1 MLNFWIISAFDPTPV
16 DHTRSMRF
24 MGIADAVLA
33 RGHRVTYFSSEY
45 EGLIKGYDNLV
56 KHHEGFGFVD
66 GGKDTGSKLWLEDV
80 EIEEFDD
87 MVLVKADWLFLR
99 KDAETPQ
106 KGPVT
111 MVYIMYG
118 DEYKIAHCH
127 FSNY

>member
-1 MLNFWIISAFDPTPV
+1 MGFDSKLVDDWVEFWNDFKLEKVPKLFLTD
-16 DHTRSMRF
+16 D
-24 MGIADAVLA
+24 
-33 RGHRVTYFSSEY
+33 RVTYFSSEF

-80 EIEEFDD
+80 EIEEFSD

-111 MVYIMYG
+111 MVYIKEN

>member
-1 MLNFWIISAFDPTPV
+1 MGFDSKLVDDWVEFWNDFKLEKVPKLFLTD
-16 DHTRSMRF
+16 D
-24 MGIADAVLA
+24 
-33 RGHRVTYFSSEY
+33 RVTYFSSEY